1 MSHNSFVK
9 ENYNGMELAARIGG
23 YVGPAIA
30 GLATL
35 CLLVE
40 CIMMMMGNKKCGR
53 CIPALLILG
62 ASVAQ
67 GLTFLLFKSD
77 LFCGNTDVIRECD
90 MGDAGYRSVQACS
103 VYAFCL
109 VLYFC
114 GPTPTPLL
122 SSTTKSRAASPHA
135 KKRLPSDAAAELEE
149 GRSNSKKTKKKKKTK
164 TTIGPGKGEDWTK
177 EMYEQRRKERRSK
190 SRGVSGRSKEEIFDD
205 SMADTGRRSS
215 NGSDKKKKK
224 KKKKKD
230 KSNSSKQ
237 RDYNESVQS
246 SVVLYKPMKVHDGG
260 RNNNRRRSR
269 ERLVGRQ
276 FSSSTRSFNS
286 SDSGNGRDPQSP
298 GGGLYDDYVDTDPD
312 GMDWSA
318 ITPNQREA
326 YYNQQR
332 KKKTERRERELHQRE
347 IERLR
352 EWESGLS
359 RGPSGDTYDNLSRR
373 PSGDTYDDLSRR
385 PSGDT
390 YDQSRRTSGDDTYDR
405 TFSRGPSGDTYDY
418 SRGGAGYDDGYTGE
432 DDGRSYYSERDGGGS
447 RYDDDDGYVGDDGQR
462 SYYSRDSQYDEGDYS
477 YGDYTPRSP
486 GDDYSYSQGKSP
498 SPYPQSG
505 PPSYY
510 SSSRSR
516 RSAR

>member
-1 MSHNSFVK
+1 
-9 ENYNGMELAARIGG
+9 MELTARIGG
-23 YVGPAIA
+23 YVGPAMA
-30 GLATL
+30 AFTTL

-40 CIMMMMGNKKCGR
+40 CIINSGCSFCGGGK
-53 CIPALLILG
+53 CIPAVLIAG

-67 GLTFLLFKSD
+67 GLTFLLFRSD

-90 MGDAGYRSVQACS
+90 MGDAGYRSVQAS
-103 VYAFCL
+103 LVYAFCL
-109 VLYFC
+109 VLYYC
-114 GPTPTPLL
+114 GPTPNPLL
-122 SSTTKSRAASPHA
+122 SSMKSKTAATQGK
-135 KKRLPSDAAAELEE
+135 KKRLHPIDDTEL
-149 GRSNSKKTKKKKKTK
+149 GREDETKKKKKKKKTK
-164 TTIGPGKGEDWTK
+164 TAAIGPGKEEDWTK

-205 SMADTGRRSS
+205 SMGESGRRSS
-215 NGSDKKKKK
+215 NGSGKNKK

-230 KSNSSKQ
+230 KISSGSNKQ

-246 SVVLYKPMKVHDGG
+246 SVVLYEPMKVHDGG
-260 RNNNRRRSR
+260 GTGRNSNRRRSR

-286 SDSGNGRDPQSP
+286 SDSGSYGRDPQSP
-298 GGGLYDDYVDTDPD
+298 GGRGGGLYDDYVDTDPD

-332 KKKTERRERELHQRE
+332 KKKAERRERELHQRE

-352 EWESGLS
+352 EWEAGLS

-373 PSGDTYDDLSRR
+373 PSGETYDNLSRR
-385 PSGDT
+385 PSGDTYDNLSRRPSGET

-405 TFSRGPSGDTYDY
+405 DFSRGPSGDTYDY
-418 SRGGAGYDDGYTGE
+418 SRGGAGYDDGYAGE
-432 DDGRSYYSERDGGGS
+432 DDGRSYYSERDGSGS
-447 RYDDDDGYVGDDGQR
+447 RYDDEYAGDDGQR

-477 YGDYTPRSP
+477 YGDYGEP
-486 GDDYSYSQGKSP
+486 P
-498 SPYPQSG
+498 SPYTQSG